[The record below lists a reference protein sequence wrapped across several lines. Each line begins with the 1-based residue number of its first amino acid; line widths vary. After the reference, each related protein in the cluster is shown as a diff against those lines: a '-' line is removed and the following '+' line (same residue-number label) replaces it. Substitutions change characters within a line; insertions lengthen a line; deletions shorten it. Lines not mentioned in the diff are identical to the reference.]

1 MFPYKIFFVIFL
13 TEKFDLNISI
23 NLIYELFIIFSSL
36 EDNLFSRIN
45 IHKLIED
52 LNHSTGFDKND
63 KIVIINIFIIIK
75 FKNIRSSPNFS

>member
-45 IHKLIED
+45 IHKLIEN
-52 LNHSTGFDKND
+52 LNHSTAFDTND
-63 KIVIINIFIIIK
+63 KIVLLLIYLL
-75 FKNIRSSPNFS
+75 